1 MMGRYDLPASFNS
14 SNPFQSIYLVVL
26 SFELPP
32 NDEYV
37 LLNFMLSQ
45 RNKAILKHKFTL
57 EEGELLLVAT
67 ISDPASWANATRI
80 ILPALR
86 GQNIW
91 YTNIFKATCMLTPT
105 KPEWENPYKNKQI
118 NYIGLTHQALERGIS
133 FNSIQ
138 TIEAVYRVQWK
149 ITSWSNNLTHHEDPI
164 RKRNIFN
171 GTHPLEIS

>member
-1 MMGRYDLPASFNS
+1 MMSRYDLPASFNS
-14 SNPFQSIYLVVL
+14 SKAFQSIYLVVL

-45 RNKAILKHKFTL
+45 RNKAIDPKKHKFTL

-80 ILPALR
+80 ILPAL
-86 GQNIW
+86 N
-91 YTNIFKATCMLTPT
+91 TNIFKATCMLTPT

-133 FNSIQ
+133 
-138 TIEAVYRVQWK
+138 
-149 ITSWSNNLTHHEDPI
+149 LT
-164 RKRNIFN
+164 
-171 GTHPLEIS
+171 

>member
-1 MMGRYDLPASFNS
+1 MESHILNIYYNQVLTHPIPVRFPLLQNHSSSFKMMGRYDLPASFNS
-14 SNPFQSIYLVVL
+14 SKPFQSIYLVVL

-45 RNKAILKHKFTL
+45 RNKVILKHKFTL

-80 ILPALR
+80 LLPALR

-133 FNSIQ
+133 
-138 TIEAVYRVQWK
+138 
-149 ITSWSNNLTHHEDPI
+149 LT
-164 RKRNIFN
+164 
-171 GTHPLEIS
+171 

>member
-1 MMGRYDLPASFNS
+1 MESHILNIYYNQVLTHPIPVRFPLLQNHSSSFNS
-14 SNPFQSIYLVVL
+14 SKPFQSNYLVVL

-86 GQNIW
+86 
-91 YTNIFKATCMLTPT
+91 
-105 KPEWENPYKNKQI
+105 
-118 NYIGLTHQALERGIS
+118 R
-133 FNSIQ
+133 
-138 TIEAVYRVQWK
+138 
-149 ITSWSNNLTHHEDPI
+149 
-164 RKRNIFN
+164 
-171 GTHPLEIS
+171 